1 MKKSNIIIVVLLT
14 LLIAIGVS
22 LFMRQQVVEETVT
35 EQILTAPPEDPVKQP
50 VIRYAVPETVTPEPA
65 TVATDP
71 AKETK
76 ADDLGLPATLPP
88 IQASD
93 SSINQT
99 LTHLYGGRVF
109 SDLLIIDSFIQRVV
123 LTVNNLPEKK
133 LPLAHVPF
141 VFPEGSFIV
150 SGQEGSLRT
159 NAENHKRYAPYIALL
174 ENIDQNQLIKA
185 YVHFYPLLQTAYEQ
199 LGYPNAY
206 FNDRLVYVI
215 EHLLATPN
223 IVGPI
228 ALEQP
233 SVLYTYA
240 DPALEELS
248 AGQKILLRMG
258 QEQRLKVLSILRS
271 YHFRLTRL
279 TP

>member
-1 MKKSNIIIVVLLT
+1 MKKSNIIVVVLLT

-35 EQILTAPPEDPVKQP
+35 EQILITPPEDPVKQP

-65 TVATDP
+65 TVAADP
-71 AKETK
+71 AEE
-76 ADDLGLPATLPP
+76 ADDPDLPATLPP
-88 IQASD
+88 IQSSD

-123 LTVNNLPEKK
+123 LTINNLPEKK

-159 NAENHKRYAPYIALL
+159 NTENHKRYAPYIALL
-174 ENIDQNQLIKA
+174 ENIDQNQLIKT

-223 IVGPI
+223 VVDPI

-258 QEQRLKVLSILRS
+258 QEQRLKVISILRS
-271 YHFRLTRL
+271 YQFRLTRL